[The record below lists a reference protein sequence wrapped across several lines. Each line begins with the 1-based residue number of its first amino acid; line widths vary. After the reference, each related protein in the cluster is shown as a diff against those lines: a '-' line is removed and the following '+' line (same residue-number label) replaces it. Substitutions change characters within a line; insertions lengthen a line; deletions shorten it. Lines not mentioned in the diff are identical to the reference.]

1 MKKLRKFAIFLMIPL
16 HLILMYSFTHGWH
29 DSSFYLLEVLI
40 LVLADFALSFW
51 QMEILTSRRN
61 RISVF
66 AHVFLPYLLQNLL
79 MIAAEFVVIFV
90 VCEGEFSV
98 LGGELGIFVAWA
110 AGAAVALLC
119 ALVTFVTGAA
129 RTMMY
134 HDEQK

>member
-16 HLILMYSFTHGWH
+16 HLFLMYSFSHGDH
-29 DSSFYLLEVLI
+29 GSSFYLLEMLSV
-40 LVLADFALSFW
+40 VLADFALSCW

-66 AHVFLPYLLQNLL
+66 GHAFLPYLLQNLL
-79 MIAAEFVVIFV
+79 MIAAEFALIRVI
-90 VCEGEFSV
+90 CKGEFFAPDKNPGYF
-98 LGGELGIFVAWA
+98 LAWA
-110 AGAAVALLC
+110 GGAAAALLC

>member
-1 MKKLRKFAIFLMIPL
+1 MQKLRKYAIFMMFPL
-16 HLILMYSFTHGWH
+16 HLILMYSFTHGRH
-29 DSSFYLLEVLI
+29 GDIFYPLEVLI

-61 RISVF
+61 RIRVF
-66 AHVFLPYLLQNLL
+66 GHVFLPYLLQNLL
-79 MIAAEFVVIFV
+79 MIAAEFAVIYV
-90 VCEGEFSV
+90 ICKGEFSV
-98 LGGELGIFVAWA
+98 LGGELGMLAAWA
-110 AGAAVALLC
+110 VGAAAALLC